1 MLNLKRK
8 KSFTVSNRNS
18 LSKLKH
24 EDLYPWETTVRVED
38 SIINDI
44 TGERIREINLLKYA
58 ILQDLQWQ
66 IWNIILFQKSSR
78 NLVTLFYASGQM
90 MLTIPNSLRQTF
102 KVETSSDK

>member
-8 KSFTVSNRNS
+8 KSFTISNRNS

-58 ILQDLQWQ
+58 IYGPTVADMEHYLIPKILKKPS
-66 IWNIILFQKSSR
+66 NIILRVGTNDVNHPKQS
-78 NLVTLFYASGQM
+78 
-90 MLTIPNSLRQTF
+90 
-102 KVETSSDK
+102 